1 MILRVHLREL
11 NDFVLVDT
19 ATVEPQCIVTP
30 VEPLYK
36 TMPIDAGDV
45 KKQQFSLGC
54 PVFWAKQTRMVE
66 YRIQILTN

>member
-1 MILRVHLREL
+1 MMILRVHLREL

-19 ATVEPQCIVTP
+19 ETVEPQCIVAP

-36 TMPIDAGDV
+36 TMSIDAGDV

-54 PVFWAKQTRMVE
+54 PVFLAKQAGIVE
-66 YRIQILTN
+66 YRIRF

>member
-11 NDFVLVDT
+11 NDFVSVDT
-19 ATVEPQCIVTP
+19 AT

-54 PVFWAKQTRMVE
+54 PVFLAKQTGIVE
-66 YRIQILTN
+66 YRIRF